1 MNRTLPTMAMLLG
14 VAGLI
19 PFFVCGLAA
28 LTGEAPNSQ
37 RALLA
42 LTAYGAVTLS
52 FLGGVHW
59 GFGLDPSGSP
69 PAEVQRA
76 RFGLGVLPLLVG
88 WVALLITFLGFDRSA
103 LVVLAIGFTLTAVTE
118 ARASRLGWM
127 PRGYMGL
134 RWVLSAIVL
143 VLLVSVWLVLMLGGR
158 VVLW

>member
-1 MNRTLPTMAMLLG
+1 MAMLLG

-28 LTGEAPNSQ
+28 LTGEPPNSQ

-42 LTAYGAVTLS
+42 LIGYGAVTLS

-59 GFGLDPSGSP
+59 GFGLDPSGAP
-69 PAEVQRA
+69 PAQVQRA
-76 RFGLGVLPLLVG
+76 RFGLGALPPLLG
-88 WVALLITFLGFDRSA
+88 WVALLITFLEFDRSA
-103 LVVLAIGFTLTAVTE
+103 LVVLAIGFILTTVTE
-118 ARASRLGWM
+118 ARASRLGWV